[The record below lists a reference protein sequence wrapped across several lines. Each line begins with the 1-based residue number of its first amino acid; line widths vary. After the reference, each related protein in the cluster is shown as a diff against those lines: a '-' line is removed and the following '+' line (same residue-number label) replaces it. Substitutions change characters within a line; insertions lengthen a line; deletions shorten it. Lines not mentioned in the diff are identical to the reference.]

1 MGPGESTSPGPCFSL
16 PFSGRE
22 GPLRGAFCQPE
33 DGPHPDIPDPAVQG
47 PHHMERINFGSSIR
61 LKTII
66 FPGTHHILPA
76 FRMPVL
82 RGSDVSS
89 IRVRKDLRQIS
100 WTGEAQMKG
109 ISIKEPV
116 FTAGGRYPPDI
127 TNQKTL
133 FESYMSE
140 PVFPTETERKFI
152 SQAKKYRNSYFYP
165 CSNPKSSESC
175 NQKRGNK
182 YVMLMLF

>member
-1 MGPGESTSPGPCFSL
+1 MGPGDSTSPGLCFSL
-16 PFSGRE
+16 PFFGRG

-33 DGPHPDIPDPAVQG
+33 AGSHPDMPDPTMQG
-47 PHHMERINFGSSIR
+47 PHH
-61 LKTII
+61 
-66 FPGTHHILPA
+66 ILPS
-76 FRMPVL
+76 FRVPVL

-116 FTAGGRYPPDI
+116 FTAGGRYSPDI

-133 FESYMSE
+133 FGSYMSE